1 MVDEVDT
8 VWARGEAAQKAPAL
22 SREGIVA
29 AAIAIADAEGLA
41 AVSIR
46 RIATEL
52 SARPMSLYSH
62 IERKDDLI
70 DLMVDEVMAGALL
83 SGPVPGDWREALR
96 QIADRSRAMVSD
108 HPWMI
113 GAAIHRPMLGPNAL
127 RHIDQSLEA
136 VASLDLPPARKRAA
150 LLAIDTYTL
159 GFAGWEVRSTVA
171 KKRGRDAA
179 ASRRSDAL
187 AAYVEAQA
195 ASGEYPNLAKLSG
208 AELRL
213 DVGAESFE
221 VGLEWLLAGIEAEVV
236 ARAAE
241 PE

>member
-1 MVDEVDT
+1 VAADFDT
-8 VWARGEAAQKAPAL
+8 VWARDEAAQKTPSL

-29 AAIAIADAEGLA
+29 SAIAIADAEGLT

-52 SARPMSLYSH
+52 GARPMSLYSH
-62 IERKDDLI
+62 IEHKEDLI
-70 DLMVDEVMAGALL
+70 DLMIDEVMRGALL
-83 SGPVPGDWREALR
+83 TGEVPADWREAVR
-96 QIADRSRAMVSD
+96 QIAHRSRAMVSD

-136 VASLDLPPARKRAA
+136 VASLDLPPARKRAV
-150 LLAIDTYTL
+150 LLTIDTYTL

-171 KKRGRDAA
+171 EKRGRDAV
-179 ASRRSDAL
+179 ASRKSDAL
-187 AAYVEAQA
+187 AAYVKSQA

-208 AELRL
+208 EELRL

-221 VGLEWLLAGIEAEVV
+221 VGLEWLLAGIEAEV
-236 ARAAE
+236 ATRASAAE
-241 PE
+241 